1 MEIRLIS
8 RKRIFEN
15 RQRNQCFCVIFI
27 LSCLQSYFAQ
37 RFRLKYSRHRGN
49 VFFEFSTRIVR
60 FKYFFSVLNHQR
72 EIHVFFFFSFLV
84 LVNKMFLYFIAEN
97 NNVVPLTYWFHY
109 ESWSAL
115 SNKKKGIIDVRYCQC
130 YYVLLL
136 YIQGVSF
143 KDVNS
148 YICYN
153 NYTIGIC

>member
-15 RQRNQCFCVIFI
+15 GQRNQCFCVIFI

-60 FKYFFSVLNHQR
+60 FKYYFSAFLIIN
-72 EIHVFFFFSFLV
+72 EKYTFFFIFSFWLV
-84 LVNKMFLYFIAEN
+84 RCFYFIAED